1 MFYIEDI
8 KEFRLD
14 DKIRY
19 SVRDSTRCK
28 YFDCLLV
35 FQADFI
41 FLFEIVDKDISD
53 NKICVS
59 KIDYFLNSNLIKSTL
74 ETERN
79 FTIDRKRQKVE
90 GDFLFSFR
98 KHS

>member
-8 KEFRLD
+8 KEFQLD
-14 DKIRY
+14 EKTKY

-28 YFDCLLV
+28 YFDCVLV

-41 FLFEIVDKDISD
+41 FLFEITDKGITD
-53 NKICVS
+53 NKICIS
-59 KIDYFLNSNLIKSTL
+59 KVDYFLNSNLIRNTSESDRIFSL
-74 ETERN
+74 EH
-79 FTIDRKRQKVE
+79 KRQKVE
-90 GDFLFSFR
+90 DDLLFSFR

>member
-1 MFYIEDI
+1 MFYVEDV

-14 DKIRY
+14 EKIRY

-28 YFDCLLV
+28 YFDCVLV
-35 FQADFI
+35 FQADFL
-41 FLFEIVDKDISD
+41 FLFEIIDKSISD
-53 NKICVS
+53 NKICIS
-59 KIDYFLNSNLIKSTL
+59 KVDYFLNSNLIKNTSN
-74 ETERN
+74 TERN
-79 FTIDRKRQKVE
+79 FTFERKRQKVE